1 MKRHCLL
8 TALATAL
15 FVGACGGV
23 TDPTTELSISL
34 KAERTTGP
42 PEEVFHFSV
51 EATGIHLF
59 GVIVRY
65 GDGAVDSVAVP
76 GASTLTARLQHAY
89 AEAGTYMVRAVAE
102 ERSGRNAIDSLMVR
116 VERP

>member
-1 MKRHCLL
+1 M
-8 TALATAL
+8 AL
-15 FVGACGGV
+15 FIGACGRV
-23 TDPTTELSISL
+23 TDPTTELSINL
-34 KAERTTGP
+34 TAQRTTGP
-42 PEEVFHFSV
+42 PEEAFHFSV

-76 GASTLTARLQHAY
+76 SANTVTARLQHAY
-89 AEAGTYMVRAVAE
+89 SEVGAYMVRAVVE
-102 ERSGRNAIDSLMVR
+102 ERSGRSTVDSLLVR